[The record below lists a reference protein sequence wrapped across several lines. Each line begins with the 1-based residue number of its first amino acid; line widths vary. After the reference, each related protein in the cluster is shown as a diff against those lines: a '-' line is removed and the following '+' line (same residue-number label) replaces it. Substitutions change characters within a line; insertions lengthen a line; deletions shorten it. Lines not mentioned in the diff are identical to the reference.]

1 MRTRVMRVP
10 TTKLRSRSL
19 TTISRIMTTGQTACP
34 EVRGASGVST
44 SCGVWVAVSVVSV
57 LMP

>member
-1 MRTRVMRVP
+1 MMTRVMTVP

-34 EVRGASGVST
+34 DVRGASGIST
-44 SCGVWVAVSVVSV
+44 SLGVRVVVSV